1 MKRIG
6 GDYEGED
13 YNSYSQGLGGGYSR
27 VFYGTNITRVEIPA
41 SVLTIGYAAFGNNS
55 SLEEIFVRGKVDQT
69 NFINVGDNWNGNC
82 TNVIY
87 EYANCYLYEGNTI
100 TGYVAACPKKIEI
113 PSSLGG
119 NTITSIAPEA
129 FKDIG
134 ITQVLMPST
143 IQTIG
148 SGAFSGNTID
158 LIYVLNK
165 YNESDFISAATN
177 WNNSA
182 KVIYENAP
190 QTCLKINNNELQ
202 GKYNGYFCNDYKS
215 IIIPNTV
222 TAIADNA
229 FAGYVLDNIILP
241 DGIRIS
247 SFGTNWNGTTYK
259 PTFQGDSAEYNCY
272 TLSGTSITGYKQFC
286 PATVDLSE
294 TIMGTTIDSI
304 ANNAFKNSAI
314 TNLKVTSNIITIGN
328 NSFEGND
335 IEEIEFEDGVTTI
348 GSEAF
353 KNIGLTRVTIPSTV
367 TKIGANAFANNPRI
381 TEFYVNGK
389 TSENDFDE
397 VGSNWNGGHTVIYK
411 GN

>member
-1 MKRIG
+1 MTL
-6 GDYEGED
+6 GENVFTS
-13 YNSYSQGLGGGYSR
+13 NSL
-27 VFYGTNITRVEIPA
+27 
-41 SVLTIGYAAFGNNS
+41 LT
-55 SLEEIFVRGKVDQT
+55 EIFVRGKVDQT
-69 NFINVGDNWNGNC
+69 NFTTAGTSWNGSCN
-82 TNVIY
+82 NVVY

-119 NTITSIAPEA
+119 NTITTIAPEA
-129 FKDIG
+129 FKNMN
-134 ITQVLMPST
+134 ITQVLIPST
-143 IQTIG
+143 ITTIG
-148 SGAFSGNTID
+148 ENAFTGNTINP
-158 LIYVLNK
+158 IYVLGK
-165 YNESDFISAATN
+165 TNESTFTSVATN

-182 KVIYENAP
+182 KVIYENTP
-190 QTCLKINNNELQ
+190 QTCLNITNNELL
-202 GKYNGYFCNDYKS
+202 GRYDGYFCSDYKS

-222 TAIADNA
+222 TSIADNA

-259 PTFQGDSAEYNCY
+259 PTFQGDSKEYNCY
-272 TLSGTSITGYKQFC
+272 TLSGSSITGYQRFC

-294 TIMGTTIDSI
+294 TIMGTTIDSV
-304 ANNAFKNSAI
+304 ADNAFKNSAI
-314 TNLKVTSNIITIGN
+314 TNLKVTSNILTIGN
-328 NSFEGND
+328 NAFEGND

-389 TSENDFDE
+389 TSENDFAE
-397 VGSNWNGGHTVIYK
+397 VGANWNGGHTVIYK